1 MPISPPLGPRSA
13 CAVRDCRHACVAF
26 VAANPDGSPK
36 YSDFD
41 SQHVTCFVCNHTWMA
56 HAQPF
61 DIPPQHRAFV
71 RGGTAD
77 GRCGGFFSPETHW
90 NMLTTCVCGLQW
102 GVHARDTHASLISS
116 ANVSPP
122 VSTPPP
128 VVQVTAAAA
137 APAPLVPQRPV
148 TAFTGLRPSAASVQ
162 QQRRLSI
169 QRNLHSNQPTGSTSL
184 VPTPPRKPKK
194 RMAGPPRSYSESP
207 ASTSILDD
215 FAPLAV
221 DTPVTSAKITVGIL
235 PKVLDTSD
243 HNDTLDLS
251 PRYIWKNGNE
261 LERVQS
267 HLNRANLVFT
277 VEVSTTGPVFEEI
290 NTAFEN
296 HCRLNNIDYVPPPAS
311 GANDTP
317 NTKAWVLTGPKG
329 RSTARTWVEDPK
341 LLTRFTFT
349 LQALGALPFS
359 YTPNNIG
366 EGLFIFIA
374 PRFRNIY
381 APIDSLFDPN
391 ARLPDHVRPHKC
403 FGRRVLHPI
412 VSSLSGDPHP
422 VCGPSCTQIN
432 STPSFDISRPL
443 PDDIYS
449 DSGDEFPEMDEI
461 IDEIT
466 LGQSGTSSTSTIVT
480 RSVRRQQWQEE
491 AAAAAIPVSVTNPGF
506 STKPFTP
513 CPLLTTA
520 MEVTPTSIKS
530 RSFLGVGAPLDLTL
544 RHMPGAGTFS
554 FSAWQDY
561 ILLPHERGE
570 DHIHI
575 ISQSI
580 DEGAR
585 ALVTLC
591 LWIFAGR
598 PTGLKLKEVI
608 QEQFSSPRPTVEGSI
623 HRAPALLSLR
633 VTIGNG
639 IGAGP
644 RNEVVAQAV
653 QIMMS
658 DGHYWTER
666 GDYQT
671 LRLHPSR
678 DPIPARSCLLKATGF
693 IFLLHF
699 LYIGAP
705 IQASPFLFSTLFN
718 GRKSA
723 SKFDVEFLS
732 RFLSPDSLS
741 LIQNFE
747 SVPLDEPLYTSQSEE
762 CIAYQYLLNI
772 PDVDPTL
779 ISTRRSREEHEGI
792 CGTIIS
798 FVTLGSV
805 DIEHQPDFLALGDGF
820 NLVLEPFIGQDRAH
834 HILEWFETPCREF
847 LLLAYDRRIKEVAD
861 VLTHLEFSQTNP
873 ENDVWGDNDE
883 TVELIKR
890 FMTHYLTERGHPTD
904 PDQVISALTGD
915 DGTTDPLLRANLFL
929 SVVTGSSH
937 LPLRPT
943 WQVKCLITHDWSEDY
958 PTTDA
963 DGRDDYGPDVKVS
976 FRSCFKTFSITNNAR
991 LRQLLL
997 RTSSLTQ
1004 GSTNDHFG
1012 TDPNVPV
1019 DPGSEIETNPL
1030 ANWPDS
1036 LLGETSVAHQD
1047 IFGGRA
1053 LDAHTAA
1060 IFSMMGHSDQ
1070 NSSTDTFPSSPSES
1084 FPLSTISPTQFN
1096 SFPPPVAP
1104 STALF
1109 QSFTNS
1115 GLHVH
1120 SPQAVHA
1127 SPSRSGSLSA
1137 AGSSSFGF
1145 SLAFDRNS
1153 GFAGF
1158 DHQSSS
1164 STPSSAPITPA
1175 ADGFHPFQANVV
1187 PPRVE
1192 DAPLIIADNG
1202 LRGILSPP
1210 PQRNP
1215 GRGSLDYLRARIVTP
1230 APPSDSAAV
1239 YIGFPNHGQPT
1250 RRTFFEPRVPVS
1262 SPTPYLMDLIR
1273 SLRSLA
1279 SPAGTILNDIC
1290 ASLSVAGFNVAWSKT
1305 MVEVHD
1311 VTYTSVTTGYREV
1324 GNLRDQLRGSRVVLS
1339 PANHNETSTSTFQ
1352 NYDVPLEMPFFV
1364 LYVFPQEPVPS
1375 SIIPAQLGRF
1385 APIEL
1390 NSRSRSNTPAPGM
1403 TQPPFLFSLLRI
1415 TKALDERYTPD
1426 GDELHS
1432 LLEAR
1437 YGTAYLQI
1445 RQALIIERVFTR
1457 AKTHVAKLTIDDV
1470 AAWAGLKPKTYG
1482 NNRTFAISARA
1493 TLQCLRARL
1502 NSPEASAQSRDNR
1515 QKDSNLKDFLGKCFS
1530 PDLLTGDW
1538 QSADASAGDLTVGG
1552 AAVVDVKERIR
1563 PFENLAR
1570 PFKNQ
1575 LFVPLDN

>member
-1 MPISPPLGPRSA
+1 MSLASFVITPGWPMPSPSTSLHSIGRL
-13 CAVRDCRHACVAF
+13 CVEERLMD
-26 VAANPDGSPK
+26 AAE
-36 YSDFD
+36 D
-41 SQHVTCFVCNHTWMA
+41 SS
-56 HAQPF
+56 
-61 DIPPQHRAFV
+61 R
-71 RGGTAD
+71 
-77 GRCGGFFSPETHW
+77 
-90 NMLTTCVCGLQW
+90 
-102 GVHARDTHASLISS
+102 S

-267 HLNRANLVFT
+267 RLNRANLVFT

-422 VCGPSCTQIN
+422 VCGLSCTQIN

-461 IDEIT
+461 IDEV
-466 LGQSGTSSTSTIVT
+466 LWLNVEFNT
-480 RSVRRQQWQEE
+480 RAKRDLEHFHNRNSVRATPAMAGGSCGRCNSRLGDQSWICNQT
-491 AAAAAIPVSVTNPGF
+491 IHSL
-506 STKPFTP
+506 STAHYRYGGYPN
-513 CPLLTTA
+513 
-520 MEVTPTSIKS
+520 IDQ
-530 RSFLGVGAPLDLTL
+530 GVGAPLDLTL

-678 DPIPARSCLLKATGF
+678 DPIPVRSCILKATGF

-772 PDVDPTL
+772 PNVDPTL

-834 HILEWFETPCREF
+834 HILEVMYISLYLPQIFDSTYLQWFETPCREF

-997 RTSSLTQ
+997 REIPEQGRDTAFGRWLHGELLASTSSLTQ

-1060 IFSMMGHSDQ
+1060 IFSMMGHSNQ

-1202 LRGILSPP
+1202 LRGIPCPP

-1324 GNLRDQLRGSRVVLS
+1324 GNLRNQLRGSRVVLS

-1352 NYDVPLEMPFFV
+1352 NYDVPLETPFFV
-1364 LYVFPQEPVPS
+1364 LYVFPQATQSDQIRKQEPVPS